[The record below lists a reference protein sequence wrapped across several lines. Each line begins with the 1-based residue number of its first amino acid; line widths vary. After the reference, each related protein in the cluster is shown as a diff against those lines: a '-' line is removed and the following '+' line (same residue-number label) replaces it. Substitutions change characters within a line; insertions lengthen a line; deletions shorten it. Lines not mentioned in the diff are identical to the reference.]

1 MRAIITKIM
10 NLMTSAI
17 VTKCRAFLLVT
28 SMVVSMPGL
37 LYALPAFPGA
47 EGFGSSTIG
56 GRGGQVLMVTNLN
69 DSGSGSLR
77 AALEASGP
85 RIVVFRTGGTISL
98 ASPIYINNPYITI
111 AGQTAP
117 GDGITIRDARITVNT
132 HDVIIR
138 NLRFRPGPA
147 AIDGLE
153 VAGKS
158 TVNNVVVDH
167 CSMSWAIDE
176 NLSTW
181 YNPKNVTFQWNI
193 ISEGLNGSGGGGL
206 GMLIGGYND
215 GDETLAANN
224 ISVHHNL
231 FAHNRDRSA
240 RIKQNTKVEFI
251 NNLVYGWEWYAT
263 RTSSAANI
271 IGNYYKTSPA
281 WTGGKPVAIAPY
293 VTLQD
298 KTVYVK
304 NNLGPG
310 RTKDSDPEWNIV
322 NGDSRYQAT
331 SPPFPLSNVTVEP
344 AGNIFDKII
353 AGAGTIA
360 PARDSVDERVV
371 NDVINGT
378 GTWNIQTQNDVGGW
392 PVLDRGTPQAD
403 SDLDG
408 MPDQWEIAAGLNRN
422 DPSDASKDRNGDGYT
437 NVEEYINSLV
447 SGGTNV
453 QIEPPTNLRI
463 INN

>member
-1 MRAIITKIM
+1 MLATVV
-10 NLMTSAI
+10 L
-17 VTKCRAFLLVT
+17 
-28 SMVVSMPGL
+28 VSMPGL

-47 EGFGSSTIG
+47 EGFGTNTIG
-56 GRGGQVLMVTNLN
+56 GRGGKVIMVTNLN

-85 RIVVFRTGGTISL
+85 RIVAFRTGGTISL
-98 ASPIYINNPYITI
+98 SSPIIINNPYVTI

-117 GDGITIRDARITVNT
+117 GDGITIRDKRITINT
-132 HDVIIR
+132 HDVILR
-138 NLRFRPGPA
+138 GLRFRPGPA

-158 TVNNVVVDH
+158 TVYNVVVDH

-181 YNPKNVTFQWNI
+181 YNPKDVTFQWNI

-251 NNLVYGWEWYAT
+251 NNVVYGWEWYAT

-281 WTGGKPVAIAPY
+281 WTGGKPVAISTY
-293 VTLQD
+293 TTLKD
-298 KTVYVK
+298 GTVYVK

-310 RTKDSDPEWNIV
+310 RTSDKDPEWNIV
-322 NGDSRYQAT
+322 NGDSRYQAS
-331 SPPFPLSNVTVEP
+331 SPPFPLSNVSVEP
-344 AGNIFDKII
+344 AGNILDKILE
-353 AGAGTIA
+353 GAGTIV

-392 PVLDRGTPQAD
+392 PTLDKGAPLAD

-408 MPDQWEIAAGLNRN
+408 MPDQWEIEVGLNKD
-422 DPSDASKDRNGDGYT
+422 DPNDASKDRNGDGYT
-437 NVEEYINSLV
+437 NIEEYINTLM
-447 SGGTNV
+447 SGGVTV
-453 QIEPPTNLRI
+453 QVMPPANLMI
-463 INN
+463 IND